1 MKTQL
6 LKLTDIRCD
15 SGTQCR
21 SGVSEET
28 VSDYAERMQSGDS
41 FPPVV
46 LFFDGNQYHM
56 ADGFH
61 RYLAASRNGS
71 DELPAVLHQGTA
83 QDALWYGLG
92 SNRVNGLRLS
102 PGDKRRAVELALDRF
117 PTKSQQEIADHV
129 GCSQKYVSQMKED
142 IIPRYNVPPTRKD
155 SKGRNQPTRYKP
167 KAAQALDED
176 QQAVKP
182 EPVEV
187 IREDSETR
195 AYRVSLKI
203 KALTD
208 AVKETL
214 ASLNPT
220 HAEMVQA
227 ACAFRK
233 LANDLDKAALMLV
246 DETEDSQ

>member
-195 AYRVSLKI
+195 AYRVSLKL
-203 KALTD
+203 KALSD
-208 AVKETL
+208 SVKEAVGT
-214 ASLNPT
+214 LNPT
-220 HAEMVQA
+220 RAELVQA
-227 ACAFRK
+227 ELTFKR
-233 LANDLDKAALMLV
+233 LAADFGRAASLF
-246 DETEDSQ
+246 TEDIQ

>member
-46 LFFDGNQYHM
+46 LFFDGNEYHM

-195 AYRVSLKI
+195 AYRVSLKL
-203 KALTD
+203 KALSD
-208 AVKETL
+208 SVKEAVGT
-214 ASLNPT
+214 LNPT
-220 HAEMVQA
+220 RAELVQA
-227 ACAFRK
+227 ELTFKR
-233 LANDLDKAALMLV
+233 LAADFGRVASLF
-246 DETEDSQ
+246 TEDSQ

>member
-6 LKLTDIRCD
+6 LKLADIRCD

-46 LFFDGNQYHM
+46 LFFDGNEYHM

-71 DELPAVLHQGTA
+71 DELPAELHQGTA

-117 PTKSQQEIADHV
+117 PAKSQQEIANHV
-129 GCSQKYVSQMKED
+129 GCSQQYVGKVKDD
-142 IIPRYNVPPTRKD
+142 ITPSCNVPTTRKD

-167 KAAQALDED
+167 KAAETLDDD
-176 QQAVKP
+176 QQAVEP
-182 EPVEV
+182 EPVQV
-187 IREDSETR
+187 GREDSETR

-220 HAEMVQA
+220 HA
-227 ACAFRK
+227 
-233 LANDLDKAALMLV
+233 
-246 DETEDSQ
+246 

>member
-1 MKTQL
+1 MKTQI
-6 LKLTDIRCD
+6 LKLADIRCD

-46 LFFDGNQYHM
+46 LFFDGNEYHM

-102 PGDKRRAVELALDRF
+102 PGDKRRAVELALRGF
-117 PTKSQQEIADHV
+117 RLSGVALEGPAQQ
-129 GCSQKYVSQMKED
+129 
-142 IIPRYNVPPTRKD
+142 
-155 SKGRNQPTRYKP
+155 
-167 KAAQALDED
+167 
-176 QQAVKP
+176 
-182 EPVEV
+182 
-187 IREDSETR
+187 
-195 AYRVSLKI
+195 
-203 KALTD
+203 
-208 AVKETL
+208 L
-214 ASLNPT
+214 ASDPRVIESYLGLGGK
-220 HAEMVQA
+220 
-227 ACAFRK
+227 R
-233 LANDLDKAALMLV
+233 
-246 DETEDSQ
+246 